1 MVRRAVAA
9 DAAVKN
15 NQPVDAF
22 TADLLKHV
30 SAKSAKVD
38 MSIGMNA
45 NEAKSFSIIK
55 ALRAWG
61 RPYVIAANRRNGNQP
76 GFEVTV
82 RCVIQ
87 EMLSDAAR

>member
-1 MVRRAVAA
+1 MGIRGPMPKAA
-9 DAAVKN
+9 GLSVDDELDA
-15 NQPVDAF
+15 
-22 TADLLKHV
+22 
-30 SAKSAKVD
+30 
-38 MSIGMNA
+38 
-45 NEAKSFSIIK
+45 EIIK